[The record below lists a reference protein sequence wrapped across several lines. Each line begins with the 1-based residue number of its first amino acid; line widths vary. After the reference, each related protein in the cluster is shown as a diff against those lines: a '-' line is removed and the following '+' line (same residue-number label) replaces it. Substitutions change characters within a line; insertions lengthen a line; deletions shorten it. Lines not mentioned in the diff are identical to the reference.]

1 MVGYLE
7 MVYFELGGSVWV
19 FIEQVL
25 NLKMTVITTVLIF

>member
-7 MVYFELGGSVWV
+7 MVYFELGGLVSV